1 MAGMSRDHRK
11 LRVFVLADRL
21 VLHVY
26 KASAGFPAAE
36 RFGIQSQLRRSALS
50 VAANVVEGSARRTQ
64 AEYAHFL
71 NIAASSAAE
80 AEYLIDISRRLG
92 LLAEATGVGL
102 AAEYRK
108 LAAGLQALLQTM
120 SPGP

>member
-1 MAGMSRDHRK
+1 MSRDHRK
-11 LRVFVLADRL
+11 LRVFVLADQL

-80 AEYLIDISRRLG
+80 TEYLIDISRRLG
-92 LLAEATGVGL
+92 LLAEETGVGL
-102 AAEYRK
+102 AAEYKK

-120 SPGP
+120 KPEP

>member
-1 MAGMSRDHRK
+1 MSRDHRK
-11 LRVFVLADRL
+11 LRVFKLADEL

-26 KASAGFPAAE
+26 QISARFPATE
-36 RFGIQSQLRRSALS
+36 RFGIQSQMRRSALS
-50 VAANVVEGSARRTQ
+50 VACNIVEGSARRTQ

-80 AEYLIDISRRLG
+80 TEYLVDISRRLG
-92 LLAEATGVGL
+92 LIADDAGAGL
-102 AAEYRK
+102 ASEYRQ

-120 SPGP
+120 SP